1 MRWRIRGTPNE
12 SGVRRIT
19 RERENRVVMT
29 LPVSTGEVLVSANNT
44 IGNFNTNFKTTTGYA
59 QATFWDASQQ
69 VFGVGNP
76 AVTFAVTKSLVGS
89 PAGKKPTRV
98 VSSNAI
104 GGKGGAILNIQT
116 FANTTELDL
125 RAIASPLDLVHVVS
139 VNTNV
144 LFPEDP
150 LTITNLL
157 LTDCQWERLD
167 AIRYENLTASNTT
180 AREIDCGCQPA
191 VNSIS
196 ITANALATTITVNGV
211 VFTANSTLQISSN
224 AALTTVF
231 MKSSNVRY
239 LEITANPLL
248 TSLDLGE
255 LANAYRI
262 NLAGNNLTSVSL
274 KDTRPTDGKSGST
287 AVTPALDLR
296 LNQLSATA
304 LDEIFTDLGNAGG
317 SPIGIPIIHVATNPG
332 AATCTPS
339 IATAKGYV
347 VLTT

>member
-12 SGVRRIT
+12 SGVRRII
-19 RERENRVVMT
+19 RERENRVVMS
-29 LPVSTGEVLVSANNT
+29 LPVLTGEVLVSANNT
-44 IGNFNTNFKTTTGYA
+44 IGNFNTTFKTTTGYA
-59 QATFWDASQQ
+59 KATFWDASEQ

-76 AVTFAVTKSLVGS
+76 AANFTVTKSLVGS

-104 GGKGGAILNIQT
+104 GGKGGAITSIQT
-116 FANTTELDL
+116 FTNTTELDL
-125 RAIASPLDLVHVVS
+125 RAIASPLDLVNVIS
-139 VNTNV
+139 ANTNV

-150 LTITNLL
+150 VTTESLNLI
-157 LTDCQWERLD
+157 DCEWVRLD
-167 AIRYENLTASNTT
+167 AINYKELSASNTT
-180 AREIDCGCQPA
+180 ARAIDCGCQTSVSGIVLSA
-191 VNSIS
+191 NS
-196 ITANALATTITVNGV
+196 LATTVTLTGV
-211 VFTANSTLQISSN
+211 SFRANSSLQISGN
-224 AALTTVF
+224 VALTTVL

-239 LEITANPLL
+239 VQITDNPLL

-262 NLAGNNLTSVSL
+262 NLAANNLTSVTL
-274 KDTRPTDGKSGST
+274 KDSRPTDGKSGST

-296 LNQLSATA
+296 INQLSATA
-304 LDEIFTDLGNAGG
+304 LNDIFTDLGNAGG